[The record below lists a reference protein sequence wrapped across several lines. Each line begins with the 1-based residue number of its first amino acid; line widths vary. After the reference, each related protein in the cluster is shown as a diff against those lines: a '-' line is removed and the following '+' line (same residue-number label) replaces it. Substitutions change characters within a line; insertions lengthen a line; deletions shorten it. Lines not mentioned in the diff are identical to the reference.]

1 MLPLE
6 GSLDLGTLPGL
17 EHNRLAPS
25 SVRAS
30 RVPSIIPDSVDLRPL
45 SKPFVGP
52 RFEPLIS
59 STMVPS
65 VRGGSFERDF
75 MAFETSFP
83 RGGILEPSS
92 FEVPPSRVVVLNAPS
107 FCASH
112 DDPQRK
118 LRGFVRS
125 WEKWARFLG
134 RGVRAQFDTTARSVA
149 PDSSIFT
156 AQLLDCAVDAARL
169 AVSLGTVASRLES
182 CRYASLCVFAFVF
195 FLRPSSPSSVM
206 AQFADPAPWKPSN
219 ATKHCLDSLVEVGV
233 LPPNVDGEPP
243 VWISP
248 GAATEPD
255 PPRGYVVSFARFH
268 ERGFGVPVERFM
280 RALCF
285 HYKVELHNFSPNAIS
300 QAAVFVAVC
309 EGYLGIEAH
318 WDLWCHLFV
327 GELFLEYVSK
337 GVRRPA
343 RAGGLVLQVRK
354 GRKDLYIP
362 SSMVSNNQDWDK
374 GWFYLRNDG
383 GHLPPY
389 TGLLLTEKQAD
400 WHFGVSPPS
409 RKKKLDPLVEALQRL
424 SRLGLTA
431 GGVIANFHRRWVL
444 PLMRRRL
451 ALHQMTPDADL
462 TGTVM
467 AAEPLPV
474 ATAVQRA
481 RRAVDKLPD
490 DPWTVP
496 MRPEDGYVSLGVS
509 RGHYSKPPVPEDKAV
524 NRALAEK
531 AKEAKARR
539 EARSQRKERKRKKLE
554 AENRERARRGLS
566 PLPAPESS
574 TDRAHLRSSF
584 PSVGP
589 PPAAASGGDGEEVI
603 DLGTPPSTAV
613 PSVER
618 PSGAAT
624 AVPEGTQGQDEA
636 PPSTA
641 GPSSEGPSGAA
652 PAALE
657 EPQGGGEAPE
667 RPGAVEEAPARGAE
681 AEVPQVEP
689 VDSTRGEEAS
699 RVTPRGKPSS
709 PRETRPRGR
718 LLKGNPSRLRE
729 ARSRG
734 QLPFRP
740 RGQNGN
746 SPSTPSLA
754 PTKALKIGPSSSPH
768 PSSQLLGPTNEVVED
783 FVTFFDTQAELQAR
797 QQPREEAPPVLEGPR
812 PPQLLEGAVEPHVE
826 AARPEEANPAPGE
839 ALRVEEPS
847 AAPVEADAVVVP
859 PHEGGERRT
868 HGGGFPHLTEL
879 AEALGVGAPVA
890 QGHES
895 GGAAPSTLIT
905 AQPGPVAAWS
915 YEAHARGSAE
925 MWQPRSALP
934 QRFVDEAVAE
944 ETLWEVQSSHGLDV
958 RRALQDILRLHDDA
972 GKVHRELRKQ
982 ALAKNDQIAELS
994 LELRRLSGAL
1004 EARDRQLD
1012 DLRGARDQALAQG
1025 REKGEVIARLE
1036 GSASALRE
1044 QLANRND
1051 WLENERAARRAAEL
1065 AVEEERRLAV
1075 EARDRL
1081 EQEQTARATAER
1093 QAREVEQRAQEAE
1106 RALEAAQDRSRQAL
1120 QAETESKEAVLRELD
1135 ELVQAASAACNEI
1148 AGPGLQSGSTLV
1160 SRVRAL
1166 GGHFTSRVKEALLL
1180 GVRKALGVVTTHYQA
1195 DLLKLAA
1202 GYVIADNLN
1211 DEEAVEA
1218 MDEADAAADGTARV
1232 LAGYFEGALFP
1243 GEDGGG
1249 WDNLGGGGD
1258 P

>member
-17 EHNRLAPS
+17 EHNQLAPS

-45 SKPFVGP
+45 SKTLRRPKHDGFFNSRKKPSSV
-52 RFEPLIS
+52 IS
-59 STMVPS
+59 WFRSARVS
-65 VRGGSFERDF
+65 E
-75 MAFETSFP
+75 AFETSFP
-83 RGGILEPSS
+83 RGGTVEPSS

-107 FCASH
+107 ENFAVSC
-112 DDPQRK
+112 D
-118 LRGFVRS
+118 RGRS
-125 WEKWARFLG
+125 
-134 RGVRAQFDTTARSVA
+134 VRAQFDTTARLPRQTPRNLRRSY
-149 PDSSIFT
+149 SI
-156 AQLLDCAVDAARL
+156 ARL
-169 AVSLGTVASRLES
+169 TRPVPLRLPGQAWLSAGVLPINSTAVSMPRPSVPFALA
-182 CRYASLCVFAFVF
+182 FAFVF

-268 ERGFGVPVERFM
+268 ERGFGVPVGRFM

-285 HYKVELHNFSPNAIS
+285 HYKVELHNFSPSAIS
-300 QAAVFVAVC
+300 QAAVFVAIC

-389 TGLLLTEKQAD
+389 TGLLLTEKQPD

-409 RKKKLDPLVEALQRL
+409 RKKKLDPLVDALQRL

-431 GGVIANFHRRWVL
+431 GGVIANFHRRRVL

-451 ALHQMTPDADL
+451 SLYEMTPDADL
-462 TGTVM
+462 AGTVT

-490 DPWTVP
+490 DPWAVP

-539 EARSQRKERKRKKLE
+539 EARLKRKERKRQKLE

-566 PLPAPESS
+566 PLSAPESS
-574 TDRAHLRSSF
+574 TDRDGSDEDGGARS
-584 PSVGP
+584 PSPFELPFGGP
-589 PPAAASGGDGEEVI
+589 APAAASGGGGEEVI

-657 EPQGGGEAPE
+657 EPRGGGEV
-667 RPGAVEEAPARGAE
+667 PGAAPA
-681 AEVPQVEP
+681 P
-689 VDSTRGEEAS
+689 AS
-699 RVTPRGKPSS
+699 RPKRK
-709 PRETRPRGR
+709 
-718 LLKGNPSRLRE
+718 
-729 ARSRG
+729 
-734 QLPFRP
+734 LPFMR
-740 RGQNGN
+740 
-746 SPSTPSLA
+746 TPSLA

-768 PSSQLLGPTNEVVED
+768 PSSQLLGPTNDVVED

-826 AARPEEANPAPGE
+826 AARPEEANPTPGE

-925 MWQPRSALP
+925 MWQARSALP

-972 GKVHRELRKQ
+972 GKVHR

-994 LELRRLSGAL
+994 LELRRLSGVL

-1025 REKGEVIARLE
+1025 REKGEVIACLE

-1051 WLENERAARRAAEL
+1051 WLENKRAARRAAEL
-1065 AVEEERRLAV
+1065 AVEEERRLA
-1075 EARDRL
+1075 
-1081 EQEQTARATAER
+1081 EQTARATAER

-1106 RALEAAQDRSRQAL
+1106 RALEAALGQVEALKQAL
-1120 QAETESKEAVLRELD
+1120 QAETESKEAVLVAQTETHCELD

-1148 AGPGLQSGSTLV
+1148 AGPGLQFGSTLA

-1195 DLLKLAA
+1195 DLSKLAA
-1202 GYVIADNLN
+1202 GYVVADNLN
-1211 DEEAVEA
+1211 DEEAVA
-1218 MDEADAAADGTARV
+1218 ALDEADAAADGTARV

-1249 WDNLGGGGD
+1249 WDDLGGGGD

>member
-1 MLPLE
+1 MQETHGGPMQETEPPSLRRDEVFILRRLEFAEAFEAFVSSWVPGVRGGALAHPRVVVDTLSRSQPDAQSICCFLQCGRGDFELSTCLEPLFEGAEEEATHASLGGIEPRVPADVHTPFDRGRLVVTGHAQVEGSMLPLE

-17 EHNRLAPS
+17 EHNQLAPS

-45 SKPFVGP
+45 SKTLRRPKHDGFFNSRKKPSSV
-52 RFEPLIS
+52 IS
-59 STMVPS
+59 WFRSARVS
-65 VRGGSFERDF
+65 E
-75 MAFETSFP
+75 AFETSFP
-83 RGGILEPSS
+83 RGGTVEPSS

-107 FCASH
+107 ENFAVSC
-112 DDPQRK
+112 D
-118 LRGFVRS
+118 RGRS
-125 WEKWARFLG
+125 
-134 RGVRAQFDTTARSVA
+134 VRAQFDTTARLPRQTPRNLRRSY
-149 PDSSIFT
+149 SI
-156 AQLLDCAVDAARL
+156 ARL
-169 AVSLGTVASRLES
+169 TRPVPLRLPGQAWLSAGVLPINSTAVSMPRPSVPFALA
-182 CRYASLCVFAFVF
+182 FAFVF

-268 ERGFGVPVERFM
+268 ERGFGVPVGRFM

-300 QAAVFVAVC
+300 QAAVFVAIC

-374 GWFYLRNDG
+374 GWFYLHNDG

-389 TGLLLTEKQAD
+389 TGLLLTEKQGD

-409 RKKKLDPLVEALQRL
+409 RKKKLDPLVDALQRL

-431 GGVIANFHRRWVL
+431 GGVIANFHRRRVL

-451 ALHQMTPDADL
+451 SLYEMTPDADL
-462 TGTVM
+462 TGT
-467 AAEPLPV
+467 
-474 ATAVQRA
+474 RA

-490 DPWTVP
+490 DPWAVP
-496 MRPEDGYVSLGVS
+496 MRPEDGYVSLGAS

-539 EARSQRKERKRKKLE
+539 EARLQRKERKRQKLE

-566 PLPAPESS
+566 PLSAPESS
-574 TDRAHLRSSF
+574 TDRDGSDEDGGARS
-584 PSVGP
+584 PSPFELPIGGP
-589 PPAAASGGDGEEVI
+589 APAAASGGGGEEVI

-613 PSVER
+613 PYVER
-618 PSGAAT
+618 
-624 AVPEGTQGQDEA
+624 PEGTQGQDEA

-657 EPQGGGEAPE
+657 EPRGGGEVPE
-667 RPGAVEEAPARGAE
+667 RPSTVEEAPARGAE

-699 RVTPRGKPSS
+699 RVTPQGGTVVSAGDEASRTAPQG
-709 PRETRPRGR
+709 ETVAATGGEVPGAAPVPASRPKR
-718 LLKGNPSRLRE
+718 K
-729 ARSRG
+729 
-734 QLPFRP
+734 LPFVR
-740 RGQNGN
+740 
-746 SPSTPSLA
+746 TPSLA
-754 PTKALKIGPSSSPH
+754 PTKALKIGSSSSPH

-879 AEALGVGAPVA
+879 AEALGVGAPVT
-890 QGHES
+890 QGRES

-905 AQPGPVAAWS
+905 VQPGPAAAWS

-925 MWQPRSALP
+925 MWQAHSVLP

-958 RRALQDILRLHDDA
+958 RRALQDILRLHDDV

-1025 REKGEVIARLE
+1025 REKGEVIACLE

-1065 AVEEERRLAV
+1065 AVAEERRLAV

-1081 EQEQTARATAER
+1081 EREQTARATAER

-1106 RALEAAQDRSRQAL
+1106 RALEAAQGQVEGKL
-1120 QAETESKEAVLRELD
+1120 IWLEL
-1135 ELVQAASAACNEI
+1135 
-1148 AGPGLQSGSTLV
+1148 
-1160 SRVRAL
+1160 
-1166 GGHFTSRVKEALLL
+1166 
-1180 GVRKALGVVTTHYQA
+1180 
-1195 DLLKLAA
+1195 
-1202 GYVIADNLN
+1202 
-1211 DEEAVEA
+1211 
-1218 MDEADAAADGTARV
+1218 
-1232 LAGYFEGALFP
+1232 
-1243 GEDGGG
+1243 
-1249 WDNLGGGGD
+1249 
-1258 P
+1258 